1 MGSDKQWDTG
11 ISTEKND
18 RIKDYGRNKSMSS
31 VTKGLNTQ
39 RRMLLQHVR
48 LIDGTGVAPRD
59 DVTLCLV
66 DGRIASVSHNPHR
79 EMAIREDDEVYDLS
93 GFTVLPGLIN
103 AHVHAGFKLLNGKPL
118 RDFQEAYL
126 LACMQAGVTTIRD
139 EGMFIDSSLQEVLDR
154 KRYFAA
160 QPFYPRIVTTGKY
173 FAAPGGYGGM
183 QPIPVSSVEEAG
195 IQVKALLEAGMDMVK
210 TSLEDGLDPST
221 FGLPQL
227 SGELLA
233 AICNEAHRQG
243 AKVSAH
249 VTQAHNL
256 KKLVDAG
263 IDDAAHM
270 IYDEL
275 QDDLI
280 REMIDKRIACVPTLT
295 VLKLFSEKYGA
306 PVLEQG
312 KANTLKFVKMGG
324 NIGVGDDFIEEEAP
338 WYQLGAPITEM
349 KLLLEAG
356 LSPMQVL
363 VAATRNNAEICG
375 IDHLVGTVEVGKW
388 ADLIAVAGDPLLRM
402 EDLADIRLVMHEGVI
417 VVDNRDNKQQSDNGT

>member
-1 MGSDKQWDTG
+1 MP
-11 ISTEKND
+11 
-18 RIKDYGRNKSMSS
+18 S
-31 VTKGLNTQ
+31 VTKGPNAQ
-39 RRMLLQHVR
+39 HKILLQHVR
-48 LIDGTGVAPRD
+48 LIDGTGAAPRD
-59 DVTLCLV
+59 DVILCLV
-66 DGRIASVSHNPHR
+66 DGRIASVSQCHHGDAAPGYDDEVHDD
-79 EMAIREDDEVYDLS
+79 EVHDDEVHDDEVHDDEVYDLS
-93 GFTVLPGLIN
+93 GLTVLPGLIN
-103 AHVHAGFKLLNGKPL
+103 AHVHAGFKLLNGEPL
-118 RDFQEAYL
+118 CDFQEDYL
-126 LACMQAGVTTIRD
+126 LSCMQAGVTTIRD
-139 EGMFIDSSLQEVLDR
+139 EGMFIDSSLQDVLDR
-154 KRYFAA
+154 KRYFAT
-160 QPFYPRIVTTGKY
+160 QPCYPRIVTSGKY

-183 QPIPVSSVEEAG
+183 QPIPVSSVEEA
-195 IQVKALLEAGMDMVK
+195 ITQVKALLESGMDMVK

-233 AICNEAHRQG
+233 AICDEAHRQG

-256 KKLVDAG
+256 KKLVHAG

-280 REMIDKRIACVPTLT
+280 RDMIEKKIACVPTLT
-295 VLKLFSEKYGA
+295 VLKLFTEKYGA

-312 KANTLKFVKMGG
+312 KANTLKFVQMGG
-324 NIGVGDDFIEEEAP
+324 KIGVGDDFIEEDAP

-349 KLLLEAG
+349 KLLSEAG

-375 IDHLVGTVEVGKW
+375 IDHLVGTVEVGKL
-388 ADLIAVAGDPLLRM
+388 ADLIAVAGDPLHRL
-402 EDLADIRLVMHEGVI
+402 EDLLNIRLVMHEGVI
-417 VVDNRDNKQQSDNGT
+417 VVDNRGKPTAD